1 MKTNL
6 SLWWLLFLFIFL
18 NFQNTAVAVGVKA
31 KTQAIIDELASVTCE
46 NERLADCQSQPSAQ
60 LRAYIKSEVEAGKS
74 KKQILA
80 QIVRQ
85 YGPAILLAPPK
96 TGFNLV
102 LWLFPLVFALLG
114 GGFLV
119 FYLLYLQERNSQ
131 KRKVPRYKN
140 DLSPYRQKLTL
151 ELKKLKEEG

>member
-74 KKQILA
+74 TKQILA

-119 FYLLYLQERNSQ
+119 FYLIYLQERNSQ

-140 DLSPYRQKLTL
+140 GLSPYRQKLTL